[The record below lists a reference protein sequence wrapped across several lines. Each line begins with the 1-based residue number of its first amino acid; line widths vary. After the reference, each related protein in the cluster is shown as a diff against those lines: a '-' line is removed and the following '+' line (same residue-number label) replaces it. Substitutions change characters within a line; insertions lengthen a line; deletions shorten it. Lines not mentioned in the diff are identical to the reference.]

1 MQETQDFSSNKYEL
15 NMKQDIHT
23 ATLRSSEHIGRQDE
37 ILVSVQS
44 EGLCNTTLY
53 ASYNH

>member
-53 ASYNH
+53 ASYYH